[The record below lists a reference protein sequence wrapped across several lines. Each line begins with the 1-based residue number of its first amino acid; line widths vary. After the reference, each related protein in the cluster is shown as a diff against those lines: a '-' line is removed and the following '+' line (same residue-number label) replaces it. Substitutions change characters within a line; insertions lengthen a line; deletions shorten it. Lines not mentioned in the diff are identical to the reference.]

1 MIDAANDNIE
11 LDITRARTLLDWKP
25 RHSLRDTFPKMVS
38 GLKADPF
45 AWYRENELDL
55 PLWLKELR
63 PMPKTNKEVMKSHE
77 LMQLAEQ
84 VRKEIEGTAA
94 SMPLSPPPASEKS
107 KKGHHDEMID
117 IQHSGGEVA

>member
-25 RHSLRDTFPKMVS
+25 QHSLRDTLPKMVS
-38 GLKADPF
+38 GLKADHF
-45 AWYRENELDL
+45 VWYRENELDL
-55 PLWLKELR
+55 PLWLKEL
-63 PMPKTNKEVMKSHE
+63 MPTTSKTDKEEMKPHE

-94 SMPLSPPPASEKS
+94 PMPPSSSGSEKP
-107 KKGHHDEMID
+107 KKRHLDEMMD
-117 IQHSGGEVA
+117 MQQGSGEAA